1 MQAQVIRLAAALL
14 ITTPALAQNAPSDG
28 GPGSVT
34 ILGIGGGVSLEPYRG
49 VDTKARVLPLL
60 IYENQWV
67 AVALPTLDLK
77 LGSTGPVSYRLRTRL
92 GFDGYKAKD
101 SDFLSGMDRR
111 KESLWLGA
119 AASWD
124 TGVGEVSLEVLGDA
138 MGNSKGRMV
147 SLEFEKRF
155 DFGDLA
161 VTPRLGVRSV
171 DRKYV
176 DYYFGVKPSEAL
188 SGRPMYLGRST
199 TQTEGGMRFTY
210 ATGRRD
216 MWFLDVSG
224 RLLGKGVEDSPL
236 VERRYQASLFAG
248 WLYRF

>member
-14 ITTPALAQNAPSDG
+14 ITTPALAQNTPPDGSPS
-28 GPGSVT
+28 SVT
-34 ILGIGGGVSLEPYRG
+34 LLGIGAGVSLEPYRG

-60 IYENQWV
+60 IYENKWV

-77 LGSTGPVSYRLRTRL
+77 LGNTGPVSYRLRTRF

-101 SDFLSGMDRR
+101 SDFLSGMERR

-124 TGVGEVSLEVLGDA
+124 TGIGEVSLEVLGDA

-155 DFGDLA
+155 DLGDLA
-161 VTPRLGVRSV
+161 ITPRFGVRSV

-176 DYYFGVKPSEAL
+176 DYYFGVKPTEAV
-188 SGRPMYLGRST
+188 SGRPVYMGKST
-199 TQTEGGMRFTY
+199 TQAEGGLRFTY
-210 ATGRRD
+210 ATGPRETL
-216 MWFLDVSG
+216 FLDVSG
-224 RLLGKGVEDSPL
+224 RMLGSAIEDSPL